1 MIINTKIS
9 VGELIDKITILL
21 IKKEK
26 INESSK
32 LQEITKELN
41 YLQDVV
47 TKNKLNSDLKF
58 NEFLDSL
65 LKVNKILWEI
75 EDSIRLKEKHKD
87 FNKDFIEL
95 ARNVYKNND
104 KRFYLK
110 NLINLHYGS
119 LINEVKSYENY

>member
-26 INESSK
+26 ITESSK

-41 YLQDVV
+41 YLQNIVI
-47 TKNKLNSDLKF
+47 KNNLNSDLKF

-65 LKVNKILWEI
+65 LKVNKILWDI
-75 EDSIRLKEKHKD
+75 EDKIRLKEKHKD

-95 ARNVYKNND
+95 ARSVYKNND